1 MPAAEISIDRDPV
14 GAGEEFAVAIHT
26 SRVAPVRRAERGPG
40 ASYAIVLDA
49 SQSMGWPAE
58 KSGGTSRWA
67 LALKA
72 IGELLR
78 NLPERDEIQVV
89 AFSDRTWLIADTTT
103 VAELRDSGRLER
115 QSAPEYGVTDIEAG
129 LLLAYDRLGRSRAT
143 SRRAILFSDG
153 EPNRGATDPQA
164 LAAIAAKAADRDVY
178 TDAVGMGKDAN
189 FELLQAISALGGNGH
204 VASRDGSE
212 VVIKEIVG
220 RLARQGQNLAAAGG
234 ELVVDVHPL
243 FPITGVY
250 RVNPAR
256 MRLNAPV
263 TAGTGGAQRVTI
275 PLGAVGTGDDR
286 PMYVLRLRAPGKI
299 IKRHLPIVK
308 ATGTVR
314 TGTGTLALDEANG
327 AISGIADVPVL
338 NLEKLMDQ
346 VKTIDLETE
355 IAQKIRH
362 ANPSVHADIY
372 AEAKYRALQEGLG
385 DLAGDYDIA
394 LRGLQE
400 GLDPNDVRNEQRS
413 RSSTSRTSPNEIL
426 RARPKLDPTVLG
438 QRHADRRT
446 VQREEGTRSGS
457 VRRPHGSE
465 TEDW

>member
-1 MPAAEISIDRDPV
+1 MPAAEISIDSDPV
-14 GAGEEFAVAIHT
+14 GAGAEFAVAVHT
-26 SRVAPVRRAERGPG
+26 SPIAPVRGAEPGPG

-49 SQSMGWPAE
+49 SQSMSWPAE
-58 KSGGTSRWA
+58 RSGGTSRWT
-67 LALKA
+67 LALNA

-78 NLPERDEIQVV
+78 NLPDRDSIQVV
-89 AFSDRTWLIADTTT
+89 AFSDRAWAIADTTT

-115 QSAPEYGVTDIEAG
+115 ESAPQYGVTNIEAG
-129 LLLAYDRLGRSRAT
+129 LLLAYDRLGRSPAA

-153 EPNRGATDPQA
+153 EPNHGTTDPRA
-164 LAAIAAKAADRDVY
+164 LAAVAAKAAGRDVY

-189 FELLQAISALGGNGH
+189 FELLQAISALGSNGH

-212 VVIKEIVG
+212 AVIKEIVG
-220 RLARQGQNLAAAGG
+220 RLARQGQNIAAAGG

-243 FPITGVY
+243 FPITAVY

-256 MRLNAPV
+256 MRLGVPV
-263 TAGTGGAQRVTI
+263 TAGIDGAQRVTI
-275 PLGAVGTGDDR
+275 PLGAVGTGDER
-286 PMYVLRLRAPGKI
+286 PMYVLRLRAPDRRI
-299 IKRHLPIVK
+299 TRHLPIVK

-314 TGTGTLALDEANG
+314 TATGTLALDEANG
-327 AISGIADVPVL
+327 AISGIAERPTV
-338 NLEKLMDQ
+338 NLEQLMDQ
-346 VKTIDLETE
+346 VRAIDLETE
-355 IAQKIRH
+355 TAEKIRH

-372 AEAKYRALQEGLG
+372 AEAKHRALQEGLG
-385 DLAGDYDIA
+385 DLANDYDIA

-413 RSSTSRTSPNEIL
+413 RSSTSRTSPNEML

-438 QRHADRRT
+438 RRHSGRRT
-446 VQREEGTRSGS
+446 VQREEGARSAS
-457 VRRPHGSE
+457 VRRPDGSE

>member
-1 MPAAEISIDRDPV
+1 MPAAEISIDSDPV
-14 GAGEEFAVAIHT
+14 GAGEEFAVAVHT
-26 SRVAPVRRAERGPG
+26 SPIAPVRRAERGPG

-49 SQSMGWPAE
+49 SQSMSWPAE
-58 KSGGTSRWA
+58 RSGDTSRWT
-67 LALKA
+67 LALNA

-78 NLPERDEIQVV
+78 NLPDRDAIQVV
-89 AFSDRTWLIADTTT
+89 AFSDRAWAIADTTT

-115 QSAPEYGVTDIEAG
+115 ESAPQYGVTNIEAG

-153 EPNRGATDPQA
+153 EPNHGTTDPRA
-164 LAAIAAKAADRDVY
+164 LAAVAANAADRDVY

-189 FELLQAISALGGNGH
+189 FELLQAISALGSNGH

-212 VVIKEIVG
+212 AVIKEIVG
-220 RLARQGQNLAAAGG
+220 RLARQGQNIAAAGG

-243 FPITGVY
+243 FPITAVY

-256 MRLNAPV
+256 MRLGVPV
-263 TAGTGGAQRVTI
+263 TAGVDGAQRVTI
-275 PLGAVGTGDDR
+275 PLGAVGTGDER
-286 PMYVLRLRAPGKI
+286 PMYVLRLRAPDKRTT
-299 IKRHLPIVK
+299 RHLPIVK

-314 TGTGTLALDEANG
+314 TATGTLALDEANG
-327 AISGIADVPVL
+327 AISGIAERPTV
-338 NLEKLMDQ
+338 NLEQLMDQ
-346 VKTIDLETE
+346 VRAIDLETE
-355 IAQKIRH
+355 TAEKIRH

-372 AEAKYRALQEGLG
+372 AEAKHRALQEGLG
-385 DLAGDYDIA
+385 DLANDYDIA

-413 RSSTSRTSPNEIL
+413 RSSTSRTSPNEML

-438 QRHADRRT
+438 RRHSGRRP
-446 VQREEGTRSGS
+446 VQREEGARSAS
-457 VRRPHGSE
+457 VRRPDGSE

>member
-1 MPAAEISIDRDPV
+1 MPAAEISIDSDPV
-14 GAGEEFAVAIHT
+14 GAGEEFAVAVHT
-26 SRVAPVRRAERGPG
+26 SPIAPVRRAERGPG

-49 SQSMGWPAE
+49 SQSMSWPAE
-58 KSGGTSRWA
+58 RSGDTSRWT
-67 LALKA
+67 LALNA

-78 NLPERDEIQVV
+78 NLPDRDAIQVV
-89 AFSDRTWLIADTTT
+89 AFSDRAWAIADTTT
-103 VAELRDSGRLER
+103 AAELRDSGRLER
-115 QSAPEYGVTDIEAG
+115 ESAPQYGVTNIEAG

-153 EPNRGATDPQA
+153 EPNHGTTDPRA
-164 LAAIAAKAADRDVY
+164 LAAVAANAADRDVY

-189 FELLQAISALGGNGH
+189 FELLQAISALGSNGH

-212 VVIKEIVG
+212 AVIKEIVG
-220 RLARQGQNLAAAGG
+220 RLARQGQNIAAAGG

-243 FPITGVY
+243 FPITAVY

-256 MRLNAPV
+256 MRLGVPV
-263 TAGTGGAQRVTI
+263 TAGVDGAQRVTI
-275 PLGAVGTGDDR
+275 PLGAVGTGDER
-286 PMYVLRLRAPGKI
+286 PMYVLRLRAPDKRTT
-299 IKRHLPIVK
+299 RHLPIVK

-314 TGTGTLALDEANG
+314 TATGTLALDEANG
-327 AISGIADVPVL
+327 AISGIAERPTV
-338 NLEKLMDQ
+338 NLEQLMDQ
-346 VKTIDLETE
+346 VRAIDLETE
-355 IAQKIRH
+355 TAEKIRH

-372 AEAKYRALQEGLG
+372 AEAKHRALQEGLG
-385 DLAGDYDIA
+385 ELANDYDIA

-413 RSSTSRTSPNEIL
+413 RSSTSRTSPNEML

-438 QRHADRRT
+438 RRHSGRRT
-446 VQREEGTRSGS
+446 VQREEGARSAS
-457 VRRPHGSE
+457 VRRPDGSE